1 MSWFLPKE
9 LVRFIFALRNVAK
22 TIVLPHALGC
32 LLSIISTIRP
42 DGEFIIDVSGVF
54 PKVAS
59 EESNGKEVVQDFLT
73 VVRDAL
79 AHHCRE
85 NNLLETEEGEIVS
98 IKFAHHKGKN
108 PTEELT
114 ISELDTII
122 NNLYKKIRAELG
134 HTKHLEKKNKEEV
147 QFQDKIKNENNLS

>member
-1 MSWFLPKE
+1 MGKNLGYTDE
-9 LVRFIFALRNVAK
+9 LVFAERTCK
-22 TIVLPHALGC
+22 IYFRTKECCKDYCFTHALGC

-42 DGEFIIDVSGVF
+42 DGEFIIDVSGAF
-54 PKVAS
+54 LKLFL
-59 EESNGKEVVQDFLT
+59 FLT

-122 NNLYKKIRAELG
+122 NNL
-134 HTKHLEKKNKEEV
+134 
-147 QFQDKIKNENNLS
+147 

>member
-1 MSWFLPKE
+1 M
-9 LVRFIFALRNVAK
+9 
-22 TIVLPHALGC
+22 GC

-54 PKVAS
+54 PKVVS

-122 NNLYKKIRAELG
+122 NNLYKKIRAELE
-134 HTKHLEKKNKEEV
+134 HTKHVEKKNKEEV